1 MAFLSAKEAKLYGL
15 IVAGVTLLAL
25 LGTLIVMLLTRNP
38 EPAPRQNRGS
48 AESPAGAELLGESQS
63 AESVVQKIRIP
74 AEYTQLYNQEWFPF
88 REVHESWS
96 REQIETFWKDP
107 SKLVEEVLQT
117 QSDREVEEFFEEI
130 P

>member
-15 IVAGVTLLAL
+15 IVAGVTMLAL
-25 LGTLIVMLLTRNP
+25 IGTLGFMLLNRNP
-38 EPAPRQNRGS
+38 EPTPRQSASR
-48 AESPAGAELLGESQS
+48 AESPAGAALLGETLQS
-63 AESVVQKIRIP
+63 ESLIQELKIP
-74 AEYTQLYNQEWFPF
+74 DEYKQLHREKWSPF

-96 REQIETFWKDP
+96 LEQIEQFWKDP
-107 SKLVEEVLQT
+107 STLVEEVLQA